1 MERAVQIHVF
11 HSVTLEFLS
20 VTLAP
25 QLKCVQPYLLFVE
38 AQLTILTE
46 LSIPLT
52 FLTYHL

>member
-25 QLKCVQPYLLFVE
+25 QLKCVQPYLSFVE
-38 AQLTILTE
+38 TQLTILTE